1 MKQQAENTVPG
12 VIPEQ
17 TPGAFPVRGS
27 QEMLLFIIM
36 HNGGTTAGTYRRIRA
51 LPGGE

>member
-1 MKQQAENTVPG
+1 
-12 VIPEQ
+12 
-17 TPGAFPVRGS
+17 
-27 QEMLLFIIM
+27 MLLFIIM